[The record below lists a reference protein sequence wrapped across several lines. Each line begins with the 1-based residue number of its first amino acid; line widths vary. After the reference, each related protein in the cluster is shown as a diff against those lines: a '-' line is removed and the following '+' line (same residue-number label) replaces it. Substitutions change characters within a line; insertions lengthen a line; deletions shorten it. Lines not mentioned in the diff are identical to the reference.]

1 MTTFKKKHVHSVH
14 CSPWLPLY
22 PRPRPWVCSPRRDSW
37 AWAAW
42 SPCRPAAFGTRHPDN
57 RQWEYPNPNKLKL
70 ALLSSSRPT
79 LLPPRFL
86 ASSISEQSSSSATGA
101 KLRRT
106 RDWKHWT
113 CAEAESLSFT
123 LHNVGMHR
131 KLCKTLVSNLV
142 NVSREA
148 HNYKPLSVSVLLQFC
163 FEHINNHCLREE

>member
-1 MTTFKKKHVHSVH
+1 MTTFEKKHVHSVH

-42 SPCRPAAFGTRHPDN
+42 SPCKPAAFGTRHPN
-57 RQWEYPNPNKLKL
+57 IRQWKYSNSNKLKL

-79 LLPPRFL
+79 RLPPRFL

-101 KLRRT
+101 ELRRT

-113 CAEAESLSFT
+113 CAASV
-123 LHNVGMHR
+123 LHYIMCS
-131 KLCKTLVSNLV
+131 KLECSENCAKHLYRTWLIF
-142 NVSREA
+142 RG
-148 HNYKPLSVSVLLQFC
+148 KPTTTNPSVSVFFFNSALS
-163 FEHINNHCLREE
+163 ISTTTI